1 MSKYVK
7 EYKDFF
13 DEKRLDQMLQS
24 WHRACPNLNDD
35 FSIVHS
41 DILLGWEDHFKY
53 MESKGLELI
62 SIYLKDSYSLMPSSG
77 LKLHHMGF
85 LHDPV
90 GSFTELH
97 YDWEMN
103 NIAGEIILKPL
114 VLIVYLSDIEEGGNL
129 FFPLE
134 NHTIKAQKNNAAI
147 FPCSFAFPHLSLP
160 VLKGAKNL
168 MRLTYMMDLDY
179 YKSRKT
185 EF

>member
-1 MSKYVK
+1 MSKYIK
-7 EYKDFF
+7 EYKNFF
-13 DEKRLDQMLQS
+13 DENKLDLILED
-24 WHRACPNLNDD
+24 WLKYCPNLNDD
-35 FSIVHS
+35 FSIIHNN
-41 DILLGWEDHFKY
+41 IITGWEEHFRY
-53 MESKGLELI
+53 MEEKGLVLI
-62 SIYLKDSYSLMPSSG
+62 KEYLKETYSLLPCSG

-85 LHDPV
+85 LYDPV

-103 NIAGEIILKPL
+103 NIAGEIVVKPL
-114 VLIVYLSDIEEGGNL
+114 VLLVYLKDIEEGGSL

-134 NHTIKAQKNNAAI
+134 DYTLKAEKNNAAL
-147 FPCSFAFPHLSLP
+147 FPSSFAFPHLSLP
-160 VLKGAKNL
+160 VLKGAKYL